1 MFRNLLF
8 SAALAVALVPG
19 IQPTLSAQ
27 PPSPA
32 EVGRTIDR
40 GVHRAVTGTHRTVRR
55 VTHRARRTRWS
66 HRHVTHVVRRSVRTV
81 CNDGRV
87 HTGRTRVTACAG
99 HGGIR
104 G

>member
-8 SAALAVALVPG
+8 SAALAAAMVPG

-40 GVHRAVTGTHRTVRR
+40 GVHRVVTR
-55 VTHRARRTRWS
+55 THRAVNRVVHRTRRTRWA
-66 HRHVTHVVRRSVRTV
+66 HRHVTHVVRRSVRAR

-87 HTGRTRVTACAG
+87 HAGRTRVTACVG